1 MTTAIV
7 NATVID
13 GTGRDPITRGAVVIE
28 NEHITAVGA
37 GVEPPRDAEIID
49 AAGATVMPGMI
60 DCHVHL
66 FGKVAGIMDRQRLPT
81 SLQVLH
87 GAKNALRTLDSGFTS
102 VRDAGGSPQGL
113 KMAIAEGLIP
123 GPRMRIAVTHFSQ
136 TGGHGDSTMPSGA
149 KLSGPTGGGVE
160 WPDNIVDGVD
170 QVRLGVRE
178 ALRAGADFIKFSA
191 TGGVLSPTDDPTHT
205 AFDTEEIATFVF
217 EARAKGKTCMSHA
230 QGTEGIRNAVF
241 GGVES
246 IEHCIYPDDETLA
259 EMKKRG
265 TFMVPTLV
273 APVWVLRYAE
283 RAPDS
288 LHPESIRKAMDV
300 ADAHKI
306 AVTRAIDAGVRI
318 AFGTDQGVGP
328 HGRNAEELGL
338 LVEAGMTPMQAIVAA
353 TKTASECVHMANEVG
368 TLEPGKLADLLLVDG
383 NPLDDVTMLMN
394 RDKLLMIMQG
404 GRQHK
409 NALEV
414 ESRAATSA

>member
-7 NATVID
+7 NATIID
-13 GTGRDPITRGAVVIE
+13 GTGRDPVTRGAVVVE
-28 NEHITAVGA
+28 NDRITSVGA
-37 GVEPPRDAEIID
+37 GIEPPRDADVID

-66 FGKVAGIMDRQRLPT
+66 YGKIAPIHERPRFPT
-81 SLQVLH
+81 SLQLFH
-87 GAKNALRTLDSGFTS
+87 GMQNARRTLDSGFTA
-102 VRDAGGSPQGL
+102 VRDAGGSPAGF
-113 KMAIAEGLIP
+113 KMAIEQGLIP
-123 GPRMRIAVTHFSQ
+123 GPRMRVAVTHFSQ
-136 TGGHGDSTMPSGA
+136 TGGHGDGTMPSGVN
-149 KLSGPTGGGVE
+149 LGNISGNGVE

-170 QVRLGVRE
+170 QVRKGVRS

-191 TGGVLSPTDDPTHT
+191 TGGVMSPTDEPGHT
-205 AFDTEEIATFVF
+205 AFDPEEIATFVY
-217 EARAKGKTCMSHA
+217 EARTKGKTCMSHA

-288 LHPESIRKAMDV
+288 LHPQSIRKAMEV
-300 ADAHKI
+300 TDAHKI
-306 AVTRAIDAGVRI
+306 AVTRALNAGVRI

-338 LVEAGMTPMQAIVAA
+338 MVEAGMTPMQAIVAA
-353 TKTASECVHMANEVG
+353 TKTASECIHMADEIG

-383 NPLDDVTMLMN
+383 DPLSDVTMLMN
-394 RDKLLMIMQG
+394 RDKLLLIMQG

-409 NALEV
+409 NALEIEARV
-414 ESRAATSA
+414 GA